1 MGDKPATIPKIDD
14 KVIEEIVA
22 RLLEAAPPGSKV
34 ILFGSQ
40 ARGDAD
46 ALSDVDVMV
55 VEPEVGDWLQETAR
69 LDGLL
74 SERNVPIDLLVV
86 SKSHFDY
93 WRDTR
98 NTVYYRAN
106 REGKVYES
114 LP

>member
-55 VEPEVGDWLQETAR
+55 VEPEVKNATSEALRLENELNPLRVPVDVVVTSTA
-69 LDGLL
+69 
-74 SERNVPIDLLVV
+74 N
-86 SKSHFDY
+86 FDY
-93 WRDTR
+93 WRDTV
-98 NTVYYRAN
+98 NTLYYRVA
-106 REGKVYES
+106 REGRAYEA
-114 LP
+114 PR

>member
-1 MGDKPATIPKIDD
+1 MADDRARLPKIDD
-14 KVIEEIVA
+14 KIIEELVR
-22 RLLEAAPPGSKV
+22 RLLEAVPPGSKV
-34 ILFGSQ
+34 ILFGSH

-46 ALSDVDVMV
+46 ARSDVDVMV
-55 VEPEVGDWLQETAR
+55 VEPEVKDWLQETVR
-69 LDGLL
+69 LDALL
-74 SERNVPIDLLVV
+74 SDRDVPIDLLVV

-98 NTVYYRAN
+98 NTVYYRAI

>member
-1 MGDKPATIPKIDD
+1 MEAKRDKLPAIDQ
-14 KVIEEIVA
+14 KVVDEIVQ
-22 RLLEAAPPGSKV
+22 RLLKAAPPGSKV

-46 ALSDVDVMV
+46 GHSDVDVLV
-55 VEPEVGDWLQETAR
+55 VEPEVKDWLQETIR
-69 LDGLL
+69 LDDAL
-74 SERNVPIDLLVV
+74 SGRNLPIDLLVV
-86 SKSHFDY
+86 SKEHFDY